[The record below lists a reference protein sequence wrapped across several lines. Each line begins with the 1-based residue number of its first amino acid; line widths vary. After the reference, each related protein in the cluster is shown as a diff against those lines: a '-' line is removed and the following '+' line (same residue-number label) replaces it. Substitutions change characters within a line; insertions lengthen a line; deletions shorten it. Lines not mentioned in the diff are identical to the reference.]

1 MTKSTKK
8 ICLTG
13 YMEIKNLGNSEV
25 EIVGEI
31 STEKFEKW
39 RERAVKNISSSA
51 EIPGFRRGMA
61 PEKVIVQKFGEM
73 AVLEE
78 MAELAL
84 AAAYSEILEK
94 NNINAIGRPQVSIT
108 KIAKNSPLG
117 FKLKT
122 AVVPEVSL
130 PDYKKIAGEVA
141 EKKEDVVIPD
151 EEVSK
156 VIDGIRRKRE
166 GGDETPLAPLT
177 DEMAKSL
184 GDFNGV
190 DDLKTKIR
198 ENLVAEKEW
207 RGKQKKRAS
216 IAEKIIEKTEATL
229 PKVLIDQELE
239 KMLAQ
244 FKGDVA
250 NMGLKFEDYLVQLKK
265 SESEIKK
272 DWQKDAEKRV
282 KLEIILVKIASV
294 EKIFPSKEEIEKEA
308 GHILE
313 HYKDA
318 DKERTLAYA
327 ESLLTKEKVF
337 EFLENAGLAA
347 K

>member
-1 MTKSTKK
+1 MQ
-8 ICLTG
+8 
-13 YMEIKNLGNSEV
+13 IKNLENSEV
-25 EIVGEI
+25 EIIGEI
-31 STEKFEKW
+31 TAEKFEKW
-39 RERAVKNISSSA
+39 RGKAVKDISSSA
-51 EIPGFRRGMA
+51 EIPGFRKGMA
-61 PEKVIVQKFGEM
+61 PENVIVQKFGEM
-73 AVLEE
+73 AILEE

-84 AAAYSEILEK
+84 AAAYAEILEK

-122 AVVPEVSL
+122 VVMPEVLL
-130 PDYKKIAGEVA
+130 PDYKKIA
-141 EKKEDVVIPD
+141 KEISSTKEEISVTE

-156 VIDGIRRKRE
+156 TIDGIRRQRE
-166 GGDETPLAPLT
+166 GKVAEARGETPLEPLT
-177 DEMAKSL
+177 DLIAKSL
-184 GDFNGV
+184 GDFKGV
-190 DDLKTKIR
+190 DDLKNKIR
-198 ENLVAEKEW
+198 ENLVAEKGW
-207 RGKQKKRAS
+207 RGKQKKRAAM
-216 IAEKIIEKTEATL
+216 AEKIIEKTETVL
-229 PKVLIDQELE
+229 PKILIDQELE

-250 NMGLKFEDYLVQLKK
+250 NMGVKFEDYINHLKK
-265 SESEIKK
+265 TEEEMKK

-282 KLEIILVKIASV
+282 KLELALNKIASV

-313 HYKDA
+313 HYADA

-337 EFLENAGLAA
+337 EWLENQ
-347 K
+347 KS